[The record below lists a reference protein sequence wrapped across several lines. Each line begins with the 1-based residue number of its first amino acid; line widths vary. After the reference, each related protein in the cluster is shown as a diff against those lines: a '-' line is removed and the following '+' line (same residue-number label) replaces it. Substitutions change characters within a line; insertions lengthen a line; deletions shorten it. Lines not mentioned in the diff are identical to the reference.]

1 MPLLG
6 SQHTEHFVLFSPQVI
21 CCIYFVVLTITYT
34 RKMYILDIYGCDIG
48 IFTILFQYMI
58 PFDAKISISV

>member
-6 SQHTEHFVLFSPQVI
+6 SQHTDHFVFFSPPI
-21 CCIYFVVLTITYT
+21 IYCIYFVVLTITYI
-34 RKMYILDIYGCDIG
+34 RKMYIVDIYGCDIG
-48 IFTILFQYMI
+48 IFAILFQCLI